1 MANLRAGGREAL
13 NLSTKL
19 VLAQGVEAYESSQS
33 CVSLTVSVLLSLDCE
48 EREWFVACT
57 YAGLQNMNLTK
68 QQQKNNQRIQM
79 HETDGNEVPIF
90 FWLPGVLKPLCHPL
104 CCLLIFERHLI
115 SRKGIRLV
123 LHHSFPQIFPLAA
136 ADEKVGSREAA
147 GVLNA
152 ALIIPHTHSCAS
164 LVVTISVHQS
174 AYVPGISMWLPRTLN
189 LYHNRLLHMK

>member
-1 MANLRAGGREAL
+1 MCLPY
-13 NLSTKL
+13 S
-19 VLAQGVEAYESSQS
+19 VHSS
-33 CVSLTVSVLLSLDCE
+33 LSLNCE
-48 EREWFVACT
+48 EREWFVACRC
-57 YAGLQNMNLTK
+57 AGLQNMNLTK

-90 FWLPGVLKPLCHPL
+90 FWLPGVLKPLCRPS

-115 SRKGIRLV
+115 SRKGIRFV

-174 AYVPGISMWLPRTLN
+174 AYVPDISTWLPRTLN